1 MRHITVLKTEAVDG
15 LALDTK
21 AVVVDATYGGGGHS
35 LEILSRLGTEGRLIS
50 IDADPHAFTECP
62 IVDERQVG
70 IVGNF
75 RDITSVLTAQG
86 LTSVDAILADLGWRT
101 DQFESGG
108 KGFSFS
114 SDEPLLM
121 TFGDP
126 ATHVFTAHDVVNTWE
141 EENLADI
148 IYAYGEEPFAR
159 VIAKAIV
166 EKREEGKIATAKA
179 LADCIVA
186 SLPPRALRSRINPAT
201 KTFQA
206 IRIAVNDE
214 LGALRQFISVG
225 YELLAPNGRFAIIS
239 FHSLED
245 RIVKNAFRTFAHDHD
260 ALRITK
266 KPIIPTNEEIKT
278 NPRARSAK
286 LRIIQKPA

>member
-1 MRHITVLKTEAVDG
+1 MRHITVQKTAAVDG

-21 AVVVDATYGGGGHS
+21 AIVVDATYGGGGHS
-35 LEILSRLGTEGRLIS
+35 QEILKRLDSKGRLIS
-50 IDADPHAFTECP
+50 IDADPQAFIDAPVE
-62 IVDERQVG
+62 DSRQSA

-75 RDITSVLTAQG
+75 RDIGSLLEQCGQTT
-86 LTSVDAILADLGWRT
+86 VDAILADLGWRT
-101 DQFESGG
+101 DQFEGGG

-126 ATHVFTAHDVVNTWE
+126 VTHVFTAHDVVNTWD

-166 EKREEGKIATAKA
+166 EKREEGKINTAKA

-186 SLPPRALRSRINPAT
+186 SLPSRALRGRINPAT

-206 IRIAVNDE
+206 IRIVVNDE
-214 LGALRQFISVG
+214 LGALRQFIADG
-225 YELLAPNGRFAIIS
+225 YALLAPGGRFAIIS

-245 RIVKNAFRTFAHDHD
+245 RIVKNAFRTYAHDHD
-260 ALRITK
+260 ALRVTK
-266 KPIIPTNEEIKT
+266 KPIVPTPEEITT

-286 LRIIQKPA
+286 LRIIQKLA